1 MQTSNRD
8 NLGRNNYWTPSNIS
22 LTQSLIN
29 EAINEINLKVGEA
42 DVYNKNEIDSK
53 ISNLNVEL
61 EKKANKADVYNKNE
75 IDNKLSTISKNIEV
89 YPTINLL
96 DLLDSTVS
104 TQTSFVAYSPQRLF
118 MVNIPAESNITLWYL
133 KFVLFIDST
142 TTDKERLK
150 ELMMNLRLS
159 VYIGSDHHHELSVKP
174 QYFNDNTRYYIDSTF
189 ILNSLPTSDI
199 TLYIDALTSI
209 SMNDLEI
216 KFNSSYSNYIYRI
229 GLST

>member
-1 MQTSNRD
+1 MYNSFNIELERNKMLTPPTIGLTSSIV
-8 NLGRNNYWTPSNIS
+8 NNKVND
-22 LTQSLIN
+22 IN
-29 EAINEINLKVGEA
+29 EVLELKANTA
-42 DVYNKNEIDSK
+42 DVYNKS
-53 ISNLNVEL
+53 
-61 EKKANKADVYNKNE
+61 E

-89 YPTINLL
+89 YPAINLL
-96 DLLDSTVS
+96 DLLDPIVS
-104 TQTSFVAYSPQRLF
+104 TQTSLVAYSPQRLF
-118 MVNIPAESNITLWYL
+118 TVNIPAESNITIPTNTGITLWYL

-189 ILNSLPTSDI
+189 ILNSLPTTDI

-209 SMNDLEI
+209 SMSDLEI

-229 GLST
+229 GLTA